1 MILFL
6 FYFILTIYVLFIGAF
21 IYGFDK
27 MKLKKFA
34 HANPK
39 TSFSI
44 VVPFRNEAENLPKL
58 LETLS
63 LLDYPKELFEVILV
77 DDLSTDFYEASD
89 SWFQLSVIDN
99 IRKTS
104 SPKKDAINTATAVAK
119 NNWIITTDADCLVQ
133 SNWLK
138 VIDNYIQSENKKMV
152 AAGVSYLPKN
162 GFLYAFQHLDFLS
175 LQGVTLGS
183 FGINKPFM
191 CNGANFAYEK
201 AFFNELNGFNGNS
214 NVVSGDDVFLL
225 QKAIAYDSK
234 SVGFCTHYHSFVN
247 TKSVATWK
255 ELFFQRVRW
264 ASKSSAY
271 VDWFSKT
278 LAIVVFLA
286 NLFLV
291 MGYGLWVMG
300 FVSYGNLLFYFVIK
314 FLIDFIM
321 IQKSALFFRQQIRYV
336 LICSII
342 YPFFTSAV
350 ALYSLFGKYTWKD
363 RRFRK

>member
-6 FYFILTIYVLFIGAF
+6 FYFILTIYVPFIGAF

-27 MKLKKFA
+27 MKLKKFGYT
-34 HANPK
+34 NPK
-39 TSFSI
+39 ASFSI

-58 LETLS
+58 FETLS
-63 LLDYPKELFEVILV
+63 FLDYPKELFEVILV
-77 DDLSTDFYEASD
+77 DDQSTDFYETSD

-99 IRKTS
+99 IRKTN
-104 SPKKDAINTATAVAK
+104 SPKKDAINTAIAVAK
-119 NNWIITTDADCLVQ
+119 NDWIITTDADCLVQ
-133 SNWLK
+133 PNWLK
-138 VIDNYIQSENKKMV
+138 AMDNYIQSENKKMV
-152 AAGVSYLPKN
+152 AAGVSFLPKN

-175 LQGVTLGS
+175 LQGVTIGS

-201 AFFNELNGFNGNS
+201 AFFNDLNGFNGNS
-214 NVVSGDDVFLL
+214 SIASGDDVFLL

-234 SVGFCTHYHSFVN
+234 SVGFCNYHHSFVK
-247 TKSVATWK
+247 TKSVSTWK
-255 ELFFQRVRW
+255 GLFFQRVRW

-271 VDWFSKT
+271 VDLFSKT
-278 LAIVVFLA
+278 LSIVVFLT

-291 MGYGLWVMG
+291 IVFGLWIMG
-300 FVSYGNLLFYFVIK
+300 FLSYGNLLFFFGIK

-321 IQKSALFFRQQIRYV
+321 IQKSALLFEQQIRYV
-336 LICSII
+336 LICSMI